1 MRSLFLIPMVAA
13 ALFAGDWKDIQP
25 KKDLTGWTRLAIP
38 PDPLAADSQWKIADG
53 LLVCEGDKGH
63 DWLRYDRELGDF
75 ELQLEFRYTP
85 REGNPRY
92 NSGIFVRNTADYKA
106 WHQVQV
112 GGASGGWIFGVT
124 MENGQPKRFNLR
136 EQLKEMRVKPAGE
149 WNTVHVTA
157 KGRAITATINGA
169 VVSEYTETGVLR
181 GHIGLEGEGYR
192 IEFRNLRLRELD

>member
-1 MRSLFLIPMVAA
+1 MRLFLLIPVFAA
-13 ALFAGDWKDIQP
+13 SLFAGDWKNIMPQA
-25 KKDLTGWTRLAIP
+25 DLKGWTRLPIP
-38 PDPLAADSQWKIADG
+38 PDPLAAESQWKVVDG

-63 DWLRYDRELGDF
+63 DWLRYDTELGDF
-75 ELQLEFRYTP
+75 ELELEFRYTP

-92 NSGIFVRNTADYKA
+92 NSGIFVRNAADYSR

-124 MENGQPKRFNLR
+124 DEGGQSKRFNLR

-149 WNTVHVTA
+149 WNVVRVMA
-157 KGRAITATINGA
+157 KGRTLTAFVNGS
-169 VVSEYTETGVLR
+169 VVSEFSETGVAR

-192 IEFRNLRLRELD
+192 IEFRNLRVREAR